1 MPIQKVKLN
10 LNLGIIFL
18 ETNVTNRLM
27 QQHGQNNL
35 TNLPYTFWFRIFSF
49 LSMFDIISLFTSSE
63 KLKFL
68 ICNSHHK
75 TLFEITDNVCNE
87 KFGFVY

>member
-1 MPIQKVKLN
+1 MPIQNVKLN
-10 LNLGIIFL
+10 LNLDIIFL

-35 TNLPYTFWFRIFSF
+35 TNFPYNFWFQIFSF

-63 KLKFL
+63 KLKLL

-75 TLFEITDNVCNE
+75 IFFETTDNVCNE